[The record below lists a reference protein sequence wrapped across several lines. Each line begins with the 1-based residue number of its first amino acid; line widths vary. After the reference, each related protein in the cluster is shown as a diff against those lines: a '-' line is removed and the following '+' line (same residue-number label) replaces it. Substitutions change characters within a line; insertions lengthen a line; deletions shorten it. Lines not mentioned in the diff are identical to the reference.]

1 MFLYSFVGIFCVHYN
16 FNTIDVV
23 EIPKYRFVVVLLKF
37 ILNICCLNVF
47 NFIFQGKKIEA
58 FVVSFKMFNLIK
70 QQTCYLLS
78 KFMSLAW
85 QVHRHFQSNS
95 IFYGS
100 KRNEAPAFEYIKQI
114 FCFVLRHVWVD
125 S

>member
-1 MFLYSFVGIFCVHYN
+1 MYLISFSK
-16 FNTIDVV
+16 
-23 EIPKYRFVVVLLKF
+23 E
-37 ILNICCLNVF
+37 
-47 NFIFQGKKIEA
+47 KKIEA
-58 FVVSFKMFNLIK
+58 FVESFKMFNLIK

-100 KRNEAPAFEYIKQI
+100 KRNEAPALVTLNKFSALSSGMFGWILKLS
-114 FCFVLRHVWVD
+114 FFSSFVLLFILPI